1 MAAGRVLL
9 ATGVTGSELG
19 VLVDHLSRGLGVEAY
34 KFEQL
39 VEEEFKAPIFY
50 AIELLMVDRRR
61 VLDKFRRVFEYL
73 AGEVSRTDAAIIA
86 LHLTYHRR
94 RHIVP
99 NPVLA
104 WLRELGARLSVV
116 YYVEDYY
123 HALVR
128 VAERVARGATPSVAG
143 GQMLD
148 PLGLL
153 YWRAAD
159 QSILSLLEARGVE
172 TYVMGNKHPG
182 ETHLRLAA
190 HLLGREY
197 GGVERFRTAYVSHP
211 ITLVKKRAASEG
223 APINTYPDALEIE
236 GFKERLTRS
245 CRDLI
250 VFSPTSIDELILDGK
265 GELKRIIRA
274 EDRWPYP
281 RTVVHKDYR
290 FPVNLEDEVFDRFLY
305 PVRETVRSRG
315 YMRVVKGL
323 IEAQIESRDL
333 SYVTQSDMVIAYRPT
348 MYKTLHQGVETE
360 IRTATA
366 QAKPVYAVIPAEEAE
381 LDYKLFRFWYQ
392 LGGVDELLHALHC

>member
-1 MAAGRVLL
+1 MRHARVML

-19 VLVDHLSRGLGVEAY
+19 VLAEYLSGRLGVPAY
-34 KFEQL
+34 KFEEL

-50 AIELLMVDRRR
+50 AVELLMVDRRR
-61 VLDKFRRVFEYL
+61 VLDKFRKVFDYL
-73 AGEVSRTDAAIIA
+73 IGEVRGGEAAILA

-104 WLRELGARLSVV
+104 WLRGAGVELSVV

-123 HALVR
+123 HALLR
-128 VAERVARGATPSVAG
+128 VAERVARGSTPSVAR

-159 QSILSLLEARGVE
+159 QSILALLEAGGVE

-190 HLLGREY
+190 HVLRLEY
-197 GGVERFRTAYVSHP
+197 RGVERFRTAYVSHP
-211 ITLVKKRAASEG
+211 ITLVKRRAVREG
-223 APINTYPDALEIE
+223 KPINRFRDALEIE
-236 GFKERLTRS
+236 GFKEKLSRN

-250 VFSPTSIDELILDGK
+250 VFSPTSIDELIVDER
-265 GELKRIIRA
+265 GELKKVVRE
-274 EDRWPYP
+274 EDRWPFP
-281 RTVVHKDYR
+281 SNVVHRDYR
-290 FPVNLEDEVFDRFLY
+290 FPVDLEDELFDKFLY
-305 PVRETVRSRG
+305 PVKETVGSTG
-315 YMRVVKGL
+315 YMRVVKSL

-333 SYVTQSDMVIAYRPT
+333 SYVTQADMVIAYRPT
-348 MYKTLHQGVETE
+348 MYNTLHQGVETE

-366 QAKPVYAVIPAEEAE
+366 QAKPVYAVIPPDEAE